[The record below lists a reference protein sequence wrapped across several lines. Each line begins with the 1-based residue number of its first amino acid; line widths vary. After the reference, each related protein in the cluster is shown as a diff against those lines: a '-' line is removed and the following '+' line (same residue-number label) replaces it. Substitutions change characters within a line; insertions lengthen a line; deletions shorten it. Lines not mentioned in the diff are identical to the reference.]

1 MSCLGIKRT
10 EERPCTAP
18 SEGVFFYTEDFLLI
32 LIRQLS
38 VEGRI
43 GWLWFHPSI
52 LLSDLDKSQPLPVL
66 SDVRSWKEI
75 IVSGFQQQ
83 KPFKNDSE
91 ILQQNPLNKSKTVED
106 FLGQVQGWAALTPL
120 LMCPWNSR
128 EQFENHEDCFF
139 FFPVFFQFGKC
150 HIQDTY
156 EWLYV
161 LTKITRKVTSPERP
175 WSLLFIE
182 AKREAIME
190 TSYGLGLTWVVVV
203 DWMRLSSIVSNVWL
217 LGLQLVA
224 LFGSV

>member
-1 MSCLGIKRT
+1 MHSPFRRGF
-10 EERPCTAP
+10 
-18 SEGVFFYTEDFLLI
+18 SYTEDFLLI

-38 VEGRI
+38 IEGRI
-43 GWLWFHPSI
+43 GWLWSHPSI
-52 LLSDLDKSQPLPVL
+52 LLSDLGKSQPLPAL

-75 IVSGFQQQ
+75 VVSGFQQQ
-83 KPFKNDSE
+83 KAFKNDSE

-106 FLGQVQGWAALTPL
+106 FLGRVRGWAALTPL

-128 EQFENHEDCFF
+128 EQSENHEDCFF
-139 FFPVFFQFGKC
+139 FFSCLFPIWKC
-150 HIQDTY
+150 HILDTY

-217 LGLQLVA
+217 LGL
-224 LFGSV
+224 